1 MTTSKNEKLLAYI
14 KEKHGMATYSD
25 IRAAGFDK
33 KTLWSL
39 ADSGK
44 VKKVNRALYRLS
56 EGADLSH
63 PDFVTVSIKA
73 PLGVVCLISALS
85 FHEATDEIPRKVDV
99 AILRGAWAARIGYPP
114 VQYYRF
120 AKKAYEAGIE
130 EHNLDGHT
138 IRIYSLAKTIAD
150 CFKFRSKIGLDLAR
164 KALKEAFAE
173 KRVSAE
179 ELMRYAKICRVS
191 HIVQPILETI
201 L

>member
-1 MTTSKNEKLLAYI
+1 MTTTKNERLLAYI

-33 KTLWSL
+33 KTLRSL

-73 PLGVVCLISALS
+73 PRGVVCLISALS
-85 FHEATDEIPRKVDV
+85 FYEATDEIPRRVDV
-99 AILRGAWAARIGYPP
+99 AIPRGTWASRIGYPP

-120 AKKAYEAGIE
+120 TKKAYDAGIE
-130 EHNLDGHT
+130 EHKIDGYT
-138 IRIYSLAKTIAD
+138 IRIYSLAKTIVD
-150 CFKFRSKIGLDLAR
+150 CFKFRSKIGMDVAR

-173 KRVSAE
+173 KRISAE

-191 HIVQPILETI
+191 NIVQPILET
-201 L
+201 LL